1 MKINKIEIVNFRN
14 HNNCILTPLPNLTI
28 ITGNNGVGKTSLL
41 ESIYYCGFGRS
52 FRDRN
57 ELNLIKHDYNEF
69 VIRCFIEDKDS
80 KIHKMLVYVSKK
92 ERKFY
97 VDDVLIKKISELNK
111 YINILLFE
119 PRMIDLFKSS
129 SHQKRKDY
137 LDLVLSKQSE
147 RYLKDLRD
155 YKKLLANR
163 NELLKQ
169 EIINKVLLQTYTK
182 QMVDISYRI
191 DVVRSIFFKKIN
203 TVLNDI
209 SREISNNNKRLE
221 ISYSSIVNIDDSYKK
236 NLLKLYKDSSIEDIK
251 SKTTNIGIH
260 KEDYILNIDDKN
272 IGLYG
277 SQGENRLG
285 VISFVLAPYF
295 ILKNDIEKPII
306 LLDDVLSEL
315 DYLNQERLVNFV
327 KRLNQ
332 VFITAT
338 NTMFKEYEYQI
349 KGESKDE

>member
-1 MKINKIEIVNFRN
+1 MKINKIEVVNFRN
-14 HNNCILTPLPNLTI
+14 HTNCVLTPVSNLTI
-28 ITGNNGVGKTSLL
+28 ITGDNGVGKTSLL
-41 ESIYYCGFGRS
+41 ETIYYCCFGRS

-57 ELNLIKHDYNEF
+57 ELDLIKHNCNEF
-69 VIRCFIEDKDS
+69 VIRCYIEDKNSKVS
-80 KIHKMLVYVSKK
+80 KILIYVSKK

-97 VDDVLIKKISELNK
+97 VNDVLIRKISELNK
-111 YINILLFE
+111 YLNILLFE

-129 SHQKRKDY
+129 SHQKRRDY
-137 LDLVLSKQSE
+137 LDLILSKQSE
-147 RYLKDLRD
+147 KYLIDLRN

-169 EIINKVLLQTYTK
+169 DVINKILLQTYTK

-191 DVVRSIFFKKIN
+191 DTVRNLFFKKIN
-203 TVLNDI
+203 QVLNDI

-221 ISYSSIVNIDDSYKK
+221 ISYSSIISLDENYQK
-236 NLLKLYKDSSIEDIK
+236 NLFRLYKESSNEDIK
-251 SKTTNIGIH
+251 AKTTTIGIH
-260 KEDYILNIDDKN
+260 KEDYILNIDGKN

-295 ILKNDIEKPII
+295 ILKKDVEKPII

-315 DYLNQERLVNFV
+315 DFSNQERLIRFIT
-327 KRLNQ
+327 RLNQ

-338 NTMFKEYEYQI
+338 NTMFKEYEYQL
-349 KGESKDE
+349 KGEIKDE